1 MKDLLIVESPAK
13 ASTISTYLGG
23 QYEVVASFGHVRDLP
38 KSRLGVDV
46 EHNYAPEYII
56 PTKNAKHVALLKKLA
71 KGRATIWLATDLDR
85 EGEAIAWHVQQLL
98 AAAASKD
105 TEFKRITF
113 HEITKPA
120 IVAAVAKPRSLDT
133 HLIDAQQARRV
144 LDRLVGYT
152 LSPLLWK
159 KLYKGLS
166 AGRVQSAALKLIV
179 DRERERQAFK
189 PQEYWSLL
197 ADLAAKKGSFGAEY
211 AGVKGAKPTER
222 PLKNEAAVEAV
233 KADVKS
239 AKWIVDDLEEKEE
252 KRYPRPPFIT
262 STLQQAASNRLG
274 MSAKR
279 TMMAAQKLYEA
290 GYITY
295 MRTDSVAL
303 GNDAVR
309 EVRAVIQKEYGDDYV
324 PDKANHYKGRKSA
337 QEAHEAIRPTHVRTR
352 PETVAGAV
360 GRDEAS
366 LYELIWRRTLG
377 CQMVPAVV
385 IKVKCDVVANQHLFR
400 ANGLTMKFAGHLAAI
415 GTEAKEVVLPVLKVG
430 EELQLKTL
438 EAAQHYTEPPARFT
452 EASLIKVLEEAGIG
466 RPSTYAPTI
475 ATLYARNYIVPEGK
489 ALVPQEVG
497 FQVID
502 LLTENFPAIVDAG
515 FTAEM
520 EEEFDQI
527 AAGKEG
533 WQAMIGTFFKPF
545 AKSVKQK
552 EKSLEKVVTDT
563 PLDEKC
569 PLCGKALVLK
579 NGRFGQFKACTGFPD
594 CKYTAAVTAAIDLP
608 CPVCGKPLA
617 ARRTKRGKTFYGCT
631 GYPKCTFA
639 LWDLKTETFAR
650 KIKELT
656 DAKTKLPHLAEAQA
670 AIDRQQS

>member
-13 ASTISTYLGG
+13 ASTISAYLGG

-46 EHNYAPEYII
+46 EHNYVPEYII
-56 PTKNAKHVALLKKLA
+56 PKKNSKHVSTLKKLA
-71 KGRATIWLATDLDR
+71 KGRETIWLATDLDR
-85 EGEAIAWHVQQLL
+85 EGEAIAWHVQQVL
-98 AAAASKD
+98 ADSVKQD
-105 TEFKRITF
+105 TAFKRITF

-120 IVAAVAKPRSLDT
+120 ILAAVAAPRALDT
-133 HLIDAQQARRV
+133 GLIDAQQARRV

-166 AGRVQSAALKLIV
+166 AGRVQSAALKIVV
-179 DRERERQAFK
+179 DRERERLAFK
-189 PQEYWSLL
+189 PQEYWSLV
-197 ADLAAKKGSFGAEY
+197 ADLLAKK
-211 AGVKGAKPTER
+211 AGFAANYVGEKGAKPVEH
-222 PLKNEAAVEAV
+222 PLTNEPAVTAV
-233 KADVKS
+233 KQALEG
-239 AKWIVDDLEEKEE
+239 AKWVVDSLEEKEE

-279 TMMAAQKLYEA
+279 TMSAAQKLYEA

-295 MRTDSVAL
+295 MRTDSVSL

-309 EVRAVIQKEYGDDYV
+309 EIRAVIQKEYGDDYV
-324 PDKANHYKGRKSA
+324 PDKANHYKGRQSA

-366 LYELIWRRTLG
+366 LYQLIWRRALG

-385 IKVKCDVVANQHLFR
+385 KKVRCDVVAGKQLFR
-400 ANGLTMKFAGHLAAI
+400 ANGLTMLFPGHLAAI

-430 EELQLKTL
+430 DELKLQKLTD
-438 EAAQHYTEPPARFT
+438 EQHFTEPPARYT

-475 ATLYARNYIVPEGK
+475 ATLYARNYMVPEGK

-502 LLTENFPAIVDAG
+502 LLAEHFPNIVDAG

-520 EEEFDQI
+520 EAEFDRI
-527 AAGKEG
+527 ADGKEK
-533 WQAMIGTFFKPF
+533 WQPMIDAFFKPF
-545 AKSVKQK
+545 AKSVKEK
-552 EKSLEKVVTDT
+552 ETQVEKVVTDVA
-563 PLDEKC
+563 LDEKC
-569 PLCGKALVLK
+569 PQCGKDLVLK

-594 CKYTAAVTAAIDLP
+594 CKYTAAVTAAVDVT
-608 CPVCGKPLA
+608 CPLCNKPLS

-639 LWDLKTETFAR
+639 LWDLKAATFTR
-650 KIKELT
+650 KIKELA
-656 DAKTKLPHLAEAQA
+656 DAKTKTPHLAETQA
-670 AIDRQQS
+670 AIDRLQT

>member
-13 ASTISTYLGG
+13 ASTIGAYLGG

-46 EHNYAPEYII
+46 DHHYIPEYII
-56 PTKNAKHVALLKKLA
+56 PKKNAKHVASLKKLA
-71 KGRATIWLATDLDR
+71 KGRDTIWLATDLDR
-85 EGEAIAWHVQQLL
+85 EGEAIAWHVQQVLEGS
-98 AAAASKD
+98 AKKD
-105 TEFKRITF
+105 TAFKRITF

-120 IVAAVAKPRSLDT
+120 ILAAVAAPRSLNTD
-133 HLIDAQQARRV
+133 LIDAQQARRV

-166 AGRVQSAALKLIV
+166 AGRVQSAALKFIV
-179 DRERERQAFK
+179 DRERDRQAFK
-189 PQEYWSLL
+189 SQEYWSLTASL
-197 ADLAAKKGSFGAEY
+197 KAKQGMLAANYIGEKGAKPVEYPLTNKKAVETVKN
-211 AGVKGAKPTER
+211 GVKGAKW
-222 PLKNEAAVEAV
+222 LVNA
-233 KADVKS
+233 
-239 AKWIVDDLEEKEE
+239 LEEKEE

-279 TMMAAQKLYEA
+279 TMAAAQKLYEG

-295 MRTDSVAL
+295 MRTDSVKL
-303 GNDAVR
+303 SNDAVR
-309 EVRAVIQKEYGDDYV
+309 EVRAVIQKEYGDKYM
-324 PDKANHYKGRKSA
+324 PDKANHYKGRQSA

-360 GRDEAS
+360 GRDESS

-377 CQMVPAVV
+377 CQMMPAVV
-385 IKVKCDVVANQHLFR
+385 KKVRCDVAAGNHNFR
-400 ANGLTMKFAGHLAAI
+400 ANGLTMLFPGHLAAI
-415 GTEAKEVVLPVLKVG
+415 GTEAKEMILPPLAVGDVLTLQSLN
-430 EELQLKTL
+430 EE
-438 EAAQHYTEPPARFT
+438 QHFTEPPARYT

-502 LLTENFPAIVDAG
+502 LLTEHFPSIVDAS

-520 EEEFDQI
+520 EAEFDQI
-527 AAGKEG
+527 ASGKEK
-533 WQAMIGTFFKPF
+533 WQPVINTFFKPF
-545 AKSVKQK
+545 AKSVKEK
-552 EKSLEKVVTDT
+552 EKSVEKVVTDVA
-563 PLDEKC
+563 LDEKC
-569 PLCGKALVLK
+569 PQCGRDLVLK

-594 CKYTAAVTAAIDLP
+594 CKYTAAVTAAVDVT
-608 CPVCGKPLA
+608 CPICNKPLA
-617 ARRTKRGKTFYGCT
+617 ARRTKRGKTFYGCS

-639 LWDLKTETFAR
+639 LWDLKSETFAR
-650 KIKELT
+650 KIKEL
-656 DAKTKLPHLAEAQA
+656 AESKTKTPHLAKTQA
-670 AIDRQQS
+670 AIERLQT